1 MATEKLKPLVVKN
14 AKPKEKDYKLF
25 DGNGLF
31 LLVRKDGSKYW
42 RLKYRF
48 AGKEKLLALG
58 VFPDVSLA
66 EVRNEMRAAKEI
78 LRGNQDPGLL
88 RKQQKQQ
95 QKIAGANTF
104 EAVAM
109 EWWENKKGDW
119 SENHADRVI
128 TSLKVDAFPSIGLR
142 PISEIQPP
150 DVLAAIRKVESRDA
164 LDVAS
169 RVLQRCSSVFRY
181 AVQTGRATVNPAS
194 ELTGTLKTRKV
205 QHRAAITRTELP
217 DLLRAVSSYNGY
229 PITRLALKL
238 LILTFVR
245 PGELRGTRWD
255 EFDLEAK
262 LWRIPAERMKMKS
275 EHLVPLSRQ
284 TIELLEQLKPISGRY
299 ELLFPG
305 ERSRMKSISE
315 NTMTYALYR
324 LGYKSRATA
333 HGFRT
338 TASSI
343 LNEEGFNP
351 DAIERQL
358 SHIERNQVRGAYTQ
372 HAEYLK
378 DRAKMLQWWAD
389 YLDLQE
395 HGTNVVPCNFNSAI

>member
-1 MATEKLKPLVVKN
+1 MATDKLKPIAVKN
-14 AKPKEKDYKLF
+14 AKPREKDYKLF
-25 DGNGLF
+25 DGGGLF

-58 VFPDVSLA
+58 VFPEVPLA
-66 EVRNEMRAAKEI
+66 EARAEMRTAKEI
-78 LRGNQDPGLL
+78 LRRGQDPGLL

-109 EWWENKKGDW
+109 EWWENKQGDW
-119 SENHADRVI
+119 SENHAGRVI
-128 TSLKVDAFPSIGLR
+128 ESLRSDAFPAIGLR
-142 PISEIQPP
+142 PVSEIQPP
-150 DVLAAIRKVESRDA
+150 EVLALIRKIESRDA
-164 LDVAS
+164 LDVAG

-181 AVQTGRATVNPAS
+181 AVQTGRAMVNPAS
-194 ELTGTLKTRKV
+194 ELTGALKTRKV
-205 QHRAAITRTELP
+205 QHRAAVSRTELP
-217 DLLRAVSSYNGY
+217 GLLKAISGYNGY
-229 PITRLALKL
+229 PITRLALQL
-238 LILTFVR
+238 LMLTFVR
-245 PGELRGTRWD
+245 PGELRGARWE
-255 EFDLEAK
+255 EFDLDAK
-262 LWRIPAERMKMKS
+262 IWRIPAERMKMGS
-275 EHLVPLSRQ
+275 EHLIPLSRQ
-284 TIELLEQLKPISGRY
+284 ALEILEQLKPLSGHL
-299 ELLFPG
+299 ELLFAG
-305 ERSRMKSISE
+305 ERSRMKPISE

-358 SHIERNQVRGAYTQ
+358 SHLERNQVRAAYTK

-378 DRAKMLQWWAD
+378 DRAKMMQWWGD
-389 YLDLQE
+389 YLYRLE
-395 HGTNVVPCNFNSAI
+395 VGGNVSC